1 MTGDLDWDCDVVDVE
16 RKPSA
21 ERSTANTVLL
31 SRATTQLLNRPT
43 DRSTQLLGACHGAN
57 DDDVMWLSPVNGSSL
72 GIGMKRDM
80 GLPLDLTC
88 KVRQCLVQSQA
99 AGKLLINSCKL

>member
-57 DDDVMWLSPVNGSSL
+57 DDDVMCRQLHEHGRRQLSSL
-72 GIGMKRDM
+72 
-80 GLPLDLTC
+80 
-88 KVRQCLVQSQA
+88 RQQYIDGRELRSMVGQE
-99 AGKLLINSCKL
+99 LF